1 MKIIRYVVAPVLTAG
16 TLAAN
21 FVTTPAVAVTRPI
34 PIPARFGTA
43 TTPGTHVTVVMHEG
57 MPSWVFG
64 VVAGTYS
71 RAARCGR
78 RAFAVAEQQARTEHY
93 CANCDAQVGCIA
105 AAGRPIRDEVD
116 HAAGTAR
123 SRPVVQAEP
132 IQDVAGPPAD
142 DQPAA

>member
-1 MKIIRYVVAPVLTAG
+1 MKIIRYVVGPVLTAG

-64 VVAGTYS
+64 VVAVLAVTTS
-71 RAARCGR
+71 I
-78 RAFAVAEQQARTEHY
+78 AVARLRLP
-93 CANCDAQVGCIA
+93 AQ
-105 AAGRPIRDEVD
+105 
-116 HAAGTAR
+116 R
-123 SRPVVQAEP
+123 SRTVSASRHAYPHARRE
-132 IQDVAGPPAD
+132 GS
-142 DQPAA
+142 

>member
-57 MPSWVFG
+57 VPWWVFG
-64 VVAGTYS
+64 VVA
-71 RAARCGR
+71 
-78 RAFAVAEQQARTEHY
+78 AVAAVLAVTTSIAVARLRLP
-93 CANCDAQVGCIA
+93 AQ
-105 AAGRPIRDEVD
+105 
-116 HAAGTAR
+116 R
-123 SRPVVQAEP
+123 SRTVSASRHAYPHARR
-132 IQDVAGPPAD
+132 GGS
-142 DQPAA
+142 